1 MKEKNELKEPATLEK
16 TVLKTIFTQKALIR
30 LLEKKGIISER
41 ELREEIHD
49 LSRNKSTRVNKRT
62 QKRFIGRCE
71 IDFAAEG
78 VTHKGLSSDFSLSGL
93 FIRTNHSLPEGT
105 IIDIVIYLPGGVTSM
120 MKGRVV
126 RSLRTAIGKALGTQI
141 KSIKNGMGVELI
153 KKDTNYLHFIKS
165 FLDR

>member
-1 MKEKNELKEPATLEK
+1 MNEKKDPKETATFER
-16 TVLKTIFTQKALIR
+16 TVLKNILTQNALIR
-30 LLEKKGIISER
+30 LLEKKGIISGK
-41 ELREEIHD
+41 ELREEID
-49 LSRNKSTRVNKRT
+49 DPGGKKSARVNKRT

-71 IDFAAEG
+71 IDFTSAG
-78 VTHKGLSSDFSLSGL
+78 VTHKGLSSDFSLNGL
-93 FIRTNHSLPEGT
+93 FIRTNHSLPEGA
-105 IIDIVIYLPGGVTSM
+105 IIDIVVYLPEGATSM